1 MSFLDHHC
9 IIFDN
14 EDENKLEYTP
24 VHTQFKQLVEELI
37 GHLLAELGVTQEI
50 FLEACDKASHN
61 PIHKKIVDQIV
72 AVDNFV
78 AFKKLMCKRNTEL
91 NEQAMKMLLDK

>member
-1 MSFLDHHC
+1 MSFLDEHC

-14 EDENKLEYTP
+14 EEENKLEYTP
-24 VHTQFKQLVEELI
+24 IHKEFKKIVEDLIGELI
-37 GHLLAELGVTQEI
+37 AELGVTQEI
-50 FLEACDKASHN
+50 FMTACDTAEGN

-78 AFKKLMCKRNTEL
+78 AFKKLMCKRNSEL
-91 NEQAMKMLLDK
+91 NKQAIAMLKK